1 MANVRKQ
8 VREQGKVERVP
19 FGTSRLKT
27 QLSAEDLAE
36 FKRRGMVTYW
46 FNDKDGRVERAKAGG
61 YSFVA
66 PEHATSLGQSAIHQ
80 GNTDEGSKVSMIAS
94 RGEIELRM
102 FLMEIP
108 IKLWNKDQAAKA
120 QKLVDNEQADPI
132 QQDGESGVQY
142 GSGVTYSH

>member
-8 VREQGKVERVP
+8 VREKGKVERVP
-19 FGTSRLKT
+19 FGTVRLKT
-27 QLSAEDLAE
+27 QLSVADEAE
-36 FKRRGMVTYW
+36 FKRRGMKARW

-61 YSFVA
+61 YSFVS
-66 PEHATSLGQSAIHQ
+66 PENATSLGQSAIHQ

-94 RGEIELRM
+94 RGEIQLRM

-108 IKLWNKDQAAKA
+108 IKYWKEDQALKA
-120 QKLVDNEQADPI
+120 QRLVDNEQADPI
-132 QQDGESGVQY
+132 QSDGESGIQY